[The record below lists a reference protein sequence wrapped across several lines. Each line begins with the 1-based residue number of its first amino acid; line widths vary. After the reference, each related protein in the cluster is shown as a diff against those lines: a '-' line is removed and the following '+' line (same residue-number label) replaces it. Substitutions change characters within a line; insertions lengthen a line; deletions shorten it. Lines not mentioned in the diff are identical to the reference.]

1 MRIPVRCNV
10 KVVTISGANKD
21 IGKSSLAA
29 YIISH
34 CLMCAA
40 AKFSLHAE
48 MPEGS
53 AVLPEGPEG
62 DSTSDTA
69 RMYRAGARPVYWVR
83 STQDSLATD
92 ISEVLG
98 SMDSGVAVLEGNSIL
113 QHIEPDFAVFIMN
126 PTFEDF
132 KPSAWDALKRAD
144 VVLVNGE
151 RSVSGEQ
158 ALRLERECKEHNPR
172 LKILFSADRGREAAW
187 GIILSRI
194 VGKLGGDYFLEDTD
208 ARIAE
213 ELQRRAKDGRI
224 PCGVALKLAEEL
236 GVSTQKVGETANQL
250 KIKIINCSLGCF

>member
-1 MRIPVRCNV
+1 M

-29 YIISH
+29 YIIGR

-48 MPEGS
+48 
-53 AVLPEGPEG
+53 VPEGPPIIEERPDG
-62 DSTSDTA
+62 DPTSDTA
-69 RMYRAGARPVYWVR
+69 RMYQAGARPVYWVR
-83 STQDSLATD
+83 STQDTLATV
-92 ISEVLG
+92 ISQVLD

-113 QHIEPDFAVFIMN
+113 QHLEPDFAIFIMN

-132 KPSAWDALKRAD
+132 KPSAWDALRRAD
-144 VVLVNGE
+144 VILVNGDME
-151 RSVSGEQ
+151 VSGEE
-158 ALRLERECKEHNPR
+158 ALRLERQCKEQNSR

-187 GIILSRI
+187 QIILSRI

-213 ELQRRAKDGRI
+213 ELQKRAKDGRI